1 MISEH
6 LLRQRGTIPQGI
18 RAKTQYLV
26 FRHRFNHPGDSL
38 EDVAKALGLS
48 YWTVAQ
54 AWSRLRRSRN
64 LVRLCPVCFHET
76 LYSSLC
82 QNCGADFR
90 EDDTGGVEMIDM
102 DQHSPV
108 YRIRPDG
115 GLGEEP
121 QYSGLRLQNRPM
133 YIRHIVEQQGGD
145 EARIQ
150 EILALIWEEL
160 KATMPRDDVG
170 ELAARLARKEYYRM
184 KRDYPDLMSKKGFKE
199 AVAWKVVRELRTIY
213 RVGNGGER

>member
-1 MISEH
+1 
-6 LLRQRGTIPQGI
+6 
-18 RAKTQYLV
+18 
-26 FRHRFNHPGDSL
+26 
-38 EDVAKALGLS
+38 
-48 YWTVAQ
+48 
-54 AWSRLRRSRN
+54 
-64 LVRLCPVCFHET
+64 
-76 LYSSLC
+76 
-82 QNCGADFR
+82 
-90 EDDTGGVEMIDM
+90 MIDM

-108 YRIRPDG
+108 YRIQPDG